1 MVDRV
6 DKNEKRTD
14 NKNISSNID
23 SRLLLIEQQIKTLP
37 TNDTI
42 KQLTTALNDLRL
54 SFSQKLDNLEE
65 KLLLATNNN
74 IIDAATQERKRSL
87 VFIGL
92 EELTLSAASARAAED
107 VATAVGVLDMLDIEE
122 FKNNANVMHYAK
134 EHANTHF
141 IKLNKRVDAL
151 NNKIKT
157 EKQ

>member
-122 FKNNANVMHYAK
+122 LKNNANVMHIAK
-134 EHANTHF
+134 QPRSTVLTIISFLKSNF
-141 IKLNKRVDAL
+141 IYIIL
-151 NNKIKT
+151 
-157 EKQ
+157 